1 MAIQRYS
8 LPAVAVHWLQAAL
21 VLWLFWLGWTMLDIP
36 KGPERSAAF
45 SLHKSLGLLAFLLVL
60 MRLMWRRYSAPPALS
75 GRRIEILAAKAVHH
89 GLYVFLVLAPLAGY
103 LSSSFTEYPMKFF
116 GVPLPKAG
124 WPDKNL
130 NEAFK
135 LAHEILVWGGMGL
148 VGVHVGAAL
157 LHAFRRDGTFS
168 RMLPGRSRT

>member
-75 GRRIEILAAKAVHH
+75 GRRIEILAAN
-89 GLYVFLVLAPLAGY
+89 
-103 LSSSFTEYPMKFF
+103 
-116 GVPLPKAG
+116 PK
-124 WPDKNL
+124 
-130 NEAFK
+130 
-135 LAHEILVWGGMGL
+135 
-148 VGVHVGAAL
+148 L
-157 LHAFRRDGTFS
+157 LRAC
-168 RMLPGRSRT
+168 